1 MRLRR
6 SLTAAVAAL
15 LCTAIAVAQTPT
27 PQPVAKPAPAVP
39 RPAMPVPAA
48 PGDAS
53 AAYQPVPPAPTIP
66 GKAWILLDYT
76 SGQVI
81 AGSNMDARLEPASIT
96 KVMTGYVV
104 AAEMKNGKIRP
115 GDDVTISERA
125 WKEGGAGTEGSF
137 SALVLNSKVK
147 LDDVLHG
154 LIIQSG
160 NDAAIALAEHVAGS
174 EEAFV
179 DLMNQYAA
187 RLGMT
192 NSHFMNSHGLSA
204 PGHYMSARDIAILSR
219 ALISEFPQEYAIY
232 KVKEFTYNGIR
243 QYNRNELLSRDASV
257 DGIKTG
263 HTDGAGYCLAA
274 SAVRGDQRL
283 ISVVLG
289 IDAKS
294 SKQGFR
300 EREDS
305 NLALLNW
312 GFRFFETHTLY
323 AANARVAKVKVWK
336 GKANSIVLG
345 TALPVQVVIPRGSY
359 GRLKPV
365 MDVPKQ
371 VIAPIARGQRIGT
384 LRVMLNGVVLQQRP
398 LIALTEIKEA
408 GFFGRMWDD
417 FMMWWKS

>member
-1 MRLRR
+1 MRFRR
-6 SLTAAVAAL
+6 SLTAAIAAL
-15 LCTAIAVAQTPT
+15 LCAAVASAQTPA
-27 PQPVAKPAPAVP
+27 PQPRPAVPKPAVATP
-39 RPAMPVPAA
+39 RPAMPVPGA
-48 PGDAS
+48 PSDA
-53 AAYQPVPPAPTIP
+53 PIPPPPTIP

-81 AGSNMDARLEPASIT
+81 AGSNMDGRLEPASIT

-115 GDDVTISERA
+115 DDDVMISERA

-179 DLMNQYAA
+179 ALMNQYAA
-187 RLGMT
+187 KLGMT
-192 NSHFMNSHGLSA
+192 NSHFINSHGLST

-219 ALISEFPQEYAIY
+219 ALIYEFPQEYAIY
-232 KVKEFTYNGIR
+232 KIKEFTYNGIR
-243 QYNRNELLSRDASV
+243 QYNRNELLNRDASV

-263 HTDGAGYCLAA
+263 HTDAAGYCLAA
-274 SAVRGDQRL
+274 SALRGDQRL

-294 SKQGFR
+294 AKDGFR

-312 GFRFFETHTLY
+312 GFLFFETHTLY
-323 AANARVAKVKVWK
+323 APNARIAQVKVWK
-336 GKANSIVLG
+336 GKADHIALG
-345 TALPVQVVIPRGSY
+345 TASPIQVVIPRGSY
-359 GRLKPV
+359 GKLKPV

-371 VIAPIARGQRIGT
+371 LVAPIARGQRIGM
-384 LRVMLNGVVLQQRP
+384 LKVMLNGVVLQQ
-398 LIALTEIKEA
+398 LIALAEVKEA

-417 FMMWWKS
+417 VVMWWKS

>member
-1 MRLRR
+1 MHLRR
-6 SLTAAVAAL
+6 SLTAALAAL
-15 LCTAIAVAQTPT
+15 LCTSIAFAFAQTPT
-27 PQPVAKPAPAVP
+27 PQPAPAVP
-39 RPAMPVPAA
+39 RPAIPVPRA
-48 PGDAS
+48 PGDAPTS
-53 AAYQPVPPAPTIP
+53 FQPVPPPPTIP

-81 AGSNMDARLEPASIT
+81 AGENMDMRLPPASLT

-104 AAEMKNGKIRP
+104 GAEMKNGKVHP
-115 GDDVTISERA
+115 DDDVFISERA
-125 WKEGGAGTEGSF
+125 WKEGGAGTDGSF

-147 LDDVLHG
+147 LIDVLHG

-179 DLMNQYAA
+179 ALMNQYAA

-192 NSHFMNSHGLSA
+192 NSHFMNSHGLTT
-204 PGHYMSARDIAILSR
+204 PGHYMSARDIATLSR
-219 ALISEFPQEYAIY
+219 ALIHDFPQEYAIY
-232 KVKEFTYNGIR
+232 KIKEFTYNGIR
-243 QYNRNELLSRDASV
+243 QYNRNELLERDASV

-263 HTDGAGYCLAA
+263 HTDAAGYCLAA

-294 SKQGFR
+294 SKEGFR
-300 EREDS
+300 AREDS
-305 NLALLNW
+305 NLSLLNW
-312 GFRFFETHTLY
+312 GFRFFETHTLFN
-323 AANARVAKVKVWK
+323 ANTRIAQVKVWK
-336 GKANSIVLG
+336 GQADSIALG
-345 TALPVQVVIPRGSY
+345 TVVPVQVVIPRGSY
-359 GRLKPV
+359 GKLKPV

-371 VIAPIARGQRIGT
+371 LVAPIARGQRIGT

-398 LIALTEIKEA
+398 LVALAEIKQA
-408 GFFGRMWDD
+408 GFFGRIWDD

>member
-1 MRLRR
+1 MRFHR
-6 SLTAAVAAL
+6 SLIAAVAAM
-15 LCTAIAVAQTPT
+15 LCTAIAFAQTPA
-27 PQPVAKPAPAVP
+27 PQPVPTPAVP
-39 RPAMPVPAA
+39 RPEMPVPGVPSDA
-48 PGDAS
+48 PI
-53 AAYQPVPPAPTIP
+53 PPPPTIP

-81 AGSNMDARLEPASIT
+81 AGYNMDMRLPPASLT

-104 AAEMKNGKIRP
+104 GAEMKNGKIHAD
-115 GDDVTISERA
+115 DDVLISERA
-125 WKEGGAGTEGSF
+125 WKEGGAGTDGSF

-147 LDDVLHG
+147 LSDVLHG

-187 RLGMT
+187 KLGMT
-192 NSHFMNSHGLSA
+192 NSHFMNSHGLTT
-204 PGHYMSARDIAILSR
+204 PGHYMSARDVATLSR
-219 ALISEFPQEYAIY
+219 ALISQFPDEYAIY
-232 KVKEFTYNGIR
+232 KIKEFTYNGIR
-243 QYNRNELLSRDASV
+243 QYNRNELLDRDASV

-263 HTDGAGYCLAA
+263 HTEAAGYCLAA

-289 IDAKS
+289 IDAKTA
-294 SKQGFR
+294 KDGFR

-323 AANARVAKVKVWK
+323 TANTRIAQVKVWK
-336 GKANSIVLG
+336 GQANSIALG

-359 GRLKPV
+359 GKLKPV

-371 VIAPIARGQRIGT
+371 LIAPIARGQRIGT
-384 LRVMLNGVVLQQRP
+384 LKVMLNGVLLQQRP
-398 LIALTEIKEA
+398 LIALAEIKPA

-417 FMMWWKS
+417 AVMWWKS

>member
-1 MRLRR
+1 MRFRR
-6 SLTAAVAAL
+6 SLTAAIAAL
-15 LCTAIAVAQTPT
+15 LCTAVAIAQTPA
-27 PQPVAKPAPAVP
+27 PQPVPAL
-39 RPAMPVPAA
+39 RPMMPTP
-48 PGDAS
+48 AS
-53 AAYQPVPPAPTIP
+53 ADAPSDAPLPPPPTTP

-81 AGSNMDARLEPASIT
+81 AGNNMDARLEPASIT

-104 AAEMKNGKIRP
+104 AAEMKNGKIRAN
-115 GDDVTISERA
+115 DDVTISERA

-179 DLMNQYAA
+179 ALMNQYAA
-187 RLGMT
+187 KLGMT
-192 NSHFMNSHGLSA
+192 NSHFMNSHGLST
-204 PGHYMSARDIAILSR
+204 PGHYMSARDIATLSS
-219 ALISEFPQEYAIY
+219 ALIREFPQEYAIY
-232 KVKEFTYNGIR
+232 KIKEFTYNGIR
-243 QYNRNELLSRDASV
+243 QYNRNNLLERDASV

-263 HTDGAGYCLAA
+263 HTDAAGFCLAA
-274 SAVRGDQRL
+274 SALRGDQRL
-283 ISVVLG
+283 VSVVLG

-294 SKQGFR
+294 QKEGFR
-300 EREDS
+300 AREDS

-323 AANARVAKVKVWK
+323 AANARVAQVKVWK
-336 GKANSIVLG
+336 GKADSVTLG
-345 TALPVQVVIPRGSY
+345 TALPVQLVIPRGSY
-359 GRLKPV
+359 GKLKPV

-371 VIAPIARGQRIGT
+371 LVAPIARGQRIGT
-384 LRVMLNGVVLQQRP
+384 LRVMLNGVMLQQRP

-417 FMMWWKS
+417 VVMWWKS

>member
-27 PQPVAKPAPAVP
+27 PQSVPKPAPAVP
-39 RPAMPVPAA
+39 RPAMPVAAA
-48 PGDAS
+48 PGAPIDA
-53 AAYQPVPPAPTIP
+53 PIPLPPTIP
-66 GKAWILLDYT
+66 GKAWILFDYS

-81 AGSNMDARLEPASIT
+81 AGANMDARLEPASIT

-104 AAEMKNGKIRP
+104 AAEMKNGKIHP
-115 GDDVTISERA
+115 NDDVTISERA
-125 WKEGGAGTEGSF
+125 WKEGGASTEGSF

-187 RLGMT
+187 KLGMN
-192 NSHFMNSHGLSA
+192 NSHFMNSHGLST

-232 KVKEFTYNGIR
+232 KIKEFTYNGIR
-243 QYNRNELLSRDASV
+243 QYNRNNLLERDASV

-263 HTDGAGYCLAA
+263 HTDAAGFCLAA
-274 SAVRGDQRL
+274 SALRGDQRL

-294 SKQGFR
+294 QKEGFR
-300 EREDS
+300 AREDS

-336 GKANSIVLG
+336 GKADNVLLG

-359 GRLKPV
+359 GKLKPV

-371 VIAPIARGQRIGT
+371 LIAPIARGQRIGT

-398 LIALTEIKEA
+398 LIALAEVKPA

-417 FMMWWKS
+417 LMMWWKS

>member
-1 MRLRR
+1 MRFRR
-6 SLTAAVAAL
+6 SLTPAFAAL
-15 LCTAIAVAQTPT
+15 LCVAVAPAQTLS
-27 PQPVAKPAPAVP
+27 PQPKPAVP
-39 RPAMPVPAA
+39 SPAMPVPGSPSDA
-48 PGDAS
+48 PGS
-53 AAYQPVPPAPTIP
+53 YQPVPPAPTIP

-104 AAEMKNGKIRP
+104 AAEMKNGKIHP
-115 GDDVTISERA
+115 NDDVAISERA

-187 RLGMT
+187 KLGMT
-192 NSHFMNSHGLSA
+192 NSHFMNSHGLST

-219 ALISEFPQEYAIY
+219 ALISQFPDEYAIY
-232 KVKEFTYNGIR
+232 KIKEFTYNGIR
-243 QYNRNELLSRDASV
+243 QYNRNNLLERDASV

-263 HTDGAGYCLAA
+263 HTDAAGFCLAA
-274 SAVRGDQRL
+274 SALRGDQRL

-294 SKQGFR
+294 QKDGFR

-336 GKANSIVLG
+336 GKADSVLLG
-345 TALPVQVVIPRGSY
+345 TAAPVQLVIPRGSY
-359 GRLKPV
+359 GQLKPL
-365 MDVPKQ
+365 MDVPRQ
-371 VIAPIARGQRIGT
+371 LVAPIAKGQRIGT
-384 LRVMLNGVVLQQRP
+384 LRVTLNGVVLQQRP
-398 LIALTEIKEA
+398 LIALSEIKEA

-417 FMMWWKS
+417 MVMWWKS